1 MTDLEI
7 STYLVQHHYKIDPQT
22 FLMDVLN
29 TSPQIIDEKYDFDTK
44 IMILITPQNTF
55 SFEWNY

>member
-1 MTDLEI
+1 MNDLEI
-7 STYLVQHHYKIDPQT
+7 SNYLLRHHYKVKAQN

-29 TSPQIIDEKYDFDTK
+29 TSPQIINEEYDFQTRLIK
-44 IMILITPQNTF
+44 ITTPQNTF

>member
-7 STYLVQHHYKIDPQT
+7 SNYLTRHNYKVEPQN

-29 TSPQIIDEKYDFDTK
+29 TSPQIIDEKYDFGTR
-44 IMILITPQNTF
+44 IMTLITPQNTF